1 MFIFLDFD
9 ERLTS
14 NHLYEQ
20 VTIIGLKGAPMAGIS
35 ITSLTAQH
43 YDAWYK
49 LYQGYADHYR
59 VELTESSALATW
71 SWLMD
76 PSHPLT
82 GLVAVNGDVPVG
94 LAHFRAMP
102 SPLRGRE
109 IGFLDDLFVD
119 PAERGSGIASRLLE
133 ALSAEAASQGWPVIR
148 WITRDDNYRARSV
161 YDRHAVKT
169 DWNMY
174 EMTPDQA

>member
-1 MFIFLDFD
+1 MAEINIKPL
-9 ERLTS
+9 EAS
-14 NHLYEQ
+14 HYE
-20 VTIIGLKGAPMAGIS
+20 
-35 ITSLTAQH
+35 
-43 YDAWYK
+43 AWYQ
-49 LYQGYADHYR
+49 LYQGYADHYQ
-59 VELTESSALATW
+59 VVLTESSALTTW

-82 GLVAVNGDVPVG
+82 GLVAVRDGAPLG

-119 PAERGSGIASRLLE
+119 PAERGAGIASLLLE
-133 ALSAEAASQGWPVIR
+133 ALRAEAAEKGWPVIR
-148 WITRDDNYRARSV
+148 WITRDDNYRARTV

-169 DWNMY
+169 DWNTY
-174 EMTPDQA
+174 EMMPDQA